1 MCYEISCLIHILK
14 KFSKFFVLGCRV
26 ILLWNSN
33 MFTCQDCFV
42 YLKKKKKL
50 LLSSFVMLSLIEK
63 MDWYSYLIWP
73 YCTNPITHQI
83 MKSWSINWQLNAL
96 LRKYLTISPW
106 YEYIFMVILHTQCLT
121 QYYLFQKN
129 SIESSCT
136 LLRLWN

>member
-1 MCYEISCLIHILK
+1 M
-14 KFSKFFVLGCRV
+14 
-26 ILLWNSN
+26 LWNILPYSYTQKIFQVFRFRLSCN
-33 MFTCQDCFV
+33 IAMKFKHV
-42 YLKKKKKL
+42 YLSRLFCILEKKKEIIII
-50 LLSSFVMLSLIEK
+50 FICYVIFNWE